1 MKDKNEYFVK
11 NFPPPYVPS
20 HPVSIYGGGIT
31 SLGYKYH
38 GFFAE
43 SLLLEFR
50 IEAWL
55 ETSLSLKPFGT
66 NTHKIS
72 NLLIAKFIDLV
83 GTSLLLKLYIVQL
96 LCNLEGLLQVF
107 PVCSLGHSQLSP
119 LHFFLISLVLG
130 NHTFPW
136 AHDCQVLGSFFK
148 IQFDISLPLN

>member
-66 NTHKIS
+66 NSHKIS
-72 NLLIAKFIDLV
+72 NLLIAKYHWPCGHFIIIKV
-83 GTSLLLKLYIVQL
+83 IYCATSV
-96 LCNLEGLLQVF
+96 
-107 PVCSLGHSQLSP
+107 
-119 LHFFLISLVLG
+119 
-130 NHTFPW
+130 
-136 AHDCQVLGSFFK
+136 
-148 IQFDISLPLN
+148 